1 MNCVTPEPACL
12 KHLLSRGS
20 PICAKCATSR
30 PSSPSGS
37 DGDDSYPQPEKRE
50 NTRHTGTCRERH
62 TYPITSWERSHLRPY
77 EATWRVIAALAKLS
91 EYTLCNES
99 RQVLG
104 VENGI
109 VNTHG
114 QALHIQHVLLLEVLH
129 GVLYPEAHNNGL
141 KKKKKTTAT
150 LPSRREVRGKINE
163 YGCLV
168 SH

>member
-77 EATWRVIAALAKLS
+77 EATWRVITALAKLS

-109 VNTHG
+109 VKTHG

-141 KKKKKTTAT
+141 KKKKKRQ
-150 LPSRREVRGKINE
+150 LPYRAVEKSEGKLMNMAA
-163 YGCLV
+163 L
-168 SH
+168 